1 MARTAAS
8 LYGVFRDMSLTGVT
22 NLDEPPRKLETAT
35 FPCKWVHT
43 ARIEE
48 GPMRARGVGG
58 ERAVSCT
65 VVVAV
70 GVSGQDTHAQRHSA
84 MLAMVD
90 TLNAGIRATGVRGI
104 RWSVTAD
111 PAYGDIYMA
120 VVAEIAESEMEVA

>member
-22 NLDEPPRKLETAT
+22 NLNEPPRKLDTAQY
-35 FPCKWVHT
+35 PCKWVHT

-48 GPMRARGVGG
+48 GKMRAKGVGG
-58 ERAVSCT
+58 ERLVSCV

-70 GVSGQDTHAQRHSA
+70 GVAGQDTHAQRHAA

-90 TLNAGIRATGVRGI
+90 TLNAGIKATGVRGI
-104 RWSVTAD
+104 SWAVEAN

-120 VVAEIAESEMEVA
+120 AVAEITEAEWQVG